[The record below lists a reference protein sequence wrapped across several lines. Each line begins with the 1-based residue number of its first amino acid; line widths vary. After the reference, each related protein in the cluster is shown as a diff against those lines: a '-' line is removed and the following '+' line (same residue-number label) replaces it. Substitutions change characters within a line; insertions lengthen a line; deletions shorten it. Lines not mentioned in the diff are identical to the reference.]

1 MPLAFPRPRPVQRPT
16 VRPLAPSGAATS
28 LIPLETPSD
37 TIVSGGV
44 TYTLNQ
50 TVDYFLVDGWP
61 VVIDPGGLTIVSRSP
76 AAATVGS
83 DAVNGTV
90 KNPARLTSAV
100 PTASQGWDQRMQ
112 GSSYSAALNA
122 GFPISVAAGDVVVGA
137 VHEPSPSAFSGI
149 TAPVREYCPIYFANA
164 RKPVGA
170 VLPSAV
176 TWAGRSGLTWR
187 HFDAAAVIASWG
199 STAQRSTSGM
209 TLPSYAA
216 VLDILARFEV
226 SWGRN
231 YSASDGGYESETTY
245 RGAATYG
252 QTQAQWIGAAG
263 LYLISDAITDEQKA
277 TLLRHLVRLGLHAW
291 EPAAGQGDAPV
302 KGNGGHWQFDFIPK
316 VLALNC
322 LGLSSDLD
330 NLHTVHPGNVLTQP
344 FVHTSGTIADLAPH
358 SSATKPYPY
367 LLRTISAVSGTT
379 ITVPAGAGDPAQVG
393 GFVGLRLK
401 RQSDGATATVTA
413 AVNNGSTYDL
423 TIDVQPGSPFAV
435 GNSVYCESIDPIRV
449 GDADWQISGSAWW
462 EHYSPSYSASYR
474 PLSKWTEEILV
485 PRALG
490 IWRTAWDAAESYT
503 VRANR
508 ANDPSSARDFASGH
522 DTCDGVAMAAQFWAA
537 HAASILTG
545 KPQFLALPTISGTG
559 EVGSTLTATIGTMA
573 GDATITHGSYQWMLD
588 GVDVPGATSANYV
601 PVSGDIG
608 KVPSFR
614 VTASNGA
621 GSTTIYS
628 EPGTAIVSAFAA
640 NGVSFPSTSNVTNTS
655 MPSVAAGK
663 AMTAVFFVRIP
674 TTWPTAAPL
683 VDFLTSGG
691 TQKLVIKTASS
702 GRMSVQS
709 VDTGIT
715 HTTPSSTFAADTG
728 PTGAYYLVGVS
739 IDTRAG
745 QRLAQFR
752 VGATVATMSGFAG
765 LADDTDLWPALGR
778 WRVNNSGVALDMAEV
793 FVDLTTALD
802 LSDSAVWAKF
812 AATASRGANGSI
824 PTGAQPVLYLSGDA
838 STFGT
843 NKGSGGGGTVTNGP
857 LTNSAYDPA

>member
-1 MPLAFPRPRPVQRPT
+1 MLGLGIGLT
-16 VRPLAPSGAATS
+16 HGAAAVGAAPEM
-28 LIPLETPSD
+28 IALETPSN
-37 TIVSGGV
+37 TIVSGSV

-76 AAATVGS
+76 AATTVS
-83 DAVNGTV
+83 TDAVNGTM

-112 GSSYSAALNA
+112 GSSYSAGLNA
-122 GFPISVAAGDVVVGA
+122 SFPISVASGDVVVGA

-149 TAPVREYCPIYFANA
+149 TAPVREYCPIYFTNA
-164 RKPVGA
+164 RKPVGS

-176 TWAGRSGLTWR
+176 TWTGRSGLTWR

-199 STAQRSTSGM
+199 AAAQRSTSGM
-209 TLPSYAA
+209 TLPTYAT
-216 VLDILARFEV
+216 VLGILARFEI

-231 YSASDGGYESETTY
+231 YSASNGGYESETTY

-252 QTQAQWIGAAG
+252 VDQARWVGAAG

-316 VLALNC
+316 VLALHC

-330 NLHTVHPGNVLTQP
+330 NLHTDHPGNVLTQA

-379 ITVPAGAGDPAQVG
+379 ITVPAGAGDPAQVQ
-393 GFVGLRLK
+393 FSTLRIK
-401 RQSDGATATVTA
+401 RQSDGASAIVTAT
-413 AVNNGSTYDL
+413 VNNGSTYDL

-435 GNSVYCESIDPIRV
+435 GNTIYCESVDPIRV
-449 GDADWQISGSAWW
+449 GDADWQISGDAWW
-462 EHYSPSYSASYR
+462 SHYNPSKNASYR
-474 PLSKWTEEILV
+474 NLAYWTEEVLV

-490 IWRTAWDAAESYT
+490 IWRSAWDAAEYLV

-508 ANDPSSARDFASGH
+508 ANDPSSTNDFDSH
-522 DTCDGVAMAAQFWAA
+522 YTTVDGVEFARQMWNT
-537 HAASILTG
+537 HAAAILTG

-573 GDATITHGSYQWMLD
+573 GNATITYGSYQWYAD
-588 GVDVPGATSANYV
+588 GVAISGATSSTYT
-601 PVSGDIG
+601 PVSGDLG
-608 KVPSFR
+608 KVITFK
-614 VTASNGA
+614 VTAANGA
-621 GSTTIYS
+621 GSTTAYATV
-628 EPGTAIVSAFAA
+628 GTTVITSFAA
-640 NGVSFPSTSNVTNTS
+640 NGVFFPSGTSIAYTS
-655 MPSVAAGK
+655 MPTVAAGK
-663 AMTAVFFVRIP
+663 KMTGVFFLRK
-674 TTWPTAAPL
+674 PTAWWAAGNNIIDL
-683 VDFLTSGG
+683 
-691 TQKLVIKTASS
+691 KTAAGTTKVRVSS
-702 GRMSVQS
+702 ATTGRLTFSCA
-709 VDTGIT
+709 DTTGS
-715 HTTPSSTFAADTG
+715 HTLANNTLAADTT
-728 PTGAYYLVGVS
+728 PTGAYYRIGISVS
-739 IDTRAG
+739 TVAG
-745 QRLAQFR
+745 ARRAQFR
-752 VGATVATMSGFAG
+752 YDNTVLTMSSFAA
-765 LADDTDLWPALGR
+765 LADDLNLYPDLGR
-778 WRVNNSGVALDMAEV
+778 WSVGSAGADVDLAEV
-793 FVDLTTALD
+793 WWTFNEALD

-812 AATASRGANGSI
+812 AAGTSRGTSGEI
-824 PTGAQPVLYLSGDA
+824 PTGNSPALYLSGDA
-838 STFGT
+838 STFHQ
-843 NKGSGGGGTVTNGP
+843 NKGSGGGGTVSGGP